1 MRGGPLSKLRRAPG
15 ELIIVTGSSHV
26 GKSTLIGELR
36 SRCKRDTAEVSI
48 DETIERLEVEEEGDD
63 RWEHG
68 LHLAYEK
75 AAAEV
80 GGQVARGKVVFF
92 ESTFTYVPPDSRPSQ
107 FHLHELERLVDL
119 ALDLGASV
127 ALIHLF
133 AGLDD
138 VTQRRVES
146 GRLTENIVRTTWGQ
160 HADIEF
166 ARPDALRIDTSGL
179 SPTEVANYAWR
190 ELSARGHLV

>member
-1 MRGGPLSKLRRAPG
+1 MVGPLDERTGKPG
-15 ELIIVTGSSHV
+15 ELIIVTGSSHA

-36 SRCKRDTAEVSI
+36 SRCERETSVVSI
-48 DETIERLEVEEEGDD
+48 DETIEQLEIEEEGDD

-80 GGQVARGKVVFF
+80 WNQVSRGKIVFF
-92 ESTFTYVPPDSRPSQ
+92 ESTFTYVPPDKRPSE

-119 ALDLGASV
+119 ALNLGV
-127 ALIHLF
+127 NVTLIHLF

-138 VTQRRVES
+138 VTRRRDES
-146 GRLTENIVRTTWGQ
+146 GRLTENIVRTTWRH
-160 HADIEF
+160 HAEREF
-166 ARPDALRIDTSGL
+166 ARPDVLRVDTSEL
-179 SPTEVANYAWR
+179 SSTEAADYAWR
-190 ELSARGHLV
+190 ELSARGRLG